1 MRVLVIGQ
9 QDASV
14 TDGAAAV
21 LGDAGHE
28 VVRCD
33 DDAGHLC
40 RGMPGARGCPVDEG
54 VDIAVALGG
63 SLADPR
69 RSGVLAADGVRCAV
83 RHFVPLVTVGDADGL
98 AGAVDGAVPT
108 LRAELADSLA
118 DAVALAADTALP
130 RHTELASTELRHV
143 LANHGVQAPGAEA
156 VVRRS
161 GSGLRVEL
169 RPGVEVDDRVAQAA
183 AVRVAAVLR
192 SWDHASGGVGV
203 VLDTGR

>member
-9 QDASV
+9 QDGGVS
-14 TDGAAAV
+14 DGAAAV

-33 DDAGHLC
+33 DDTGHLC
-40 RGMPGARGCPVDEG
+40 RGMPGAAGCPVDEG
-54 VDIAVALGG
+54 IDIAVALGG
-63 SLADPR
+63 SASEPR
-69 RSGVLAADGVRCAV
+69 SSGALVGDGVRCVV

-98 AGAVDGAVPT
+98 ADAVDGAVPT
-108 LRAELADSLA
+108 LRAELADSLP
-118 DAVALAADTALP
+118 DAVALAADSALP
-130 RHTELASTELRHV
+130 RHTELASAELRHV
-143 LANHGVQAPGAEA
+143 LANHGVQAPDAEA

-169 RPGVEVDDRVAQAA
+169 RPGVEVDERLAQAA

-203 VLDTGR
+203 VLDTSR